1 MDFGTSLKATHVRAH
16 PCLWQCKC
24 YFHFLSSTYPKEQ
37 PKCKIRVQ
45 GQKSTMSAKFFS
57 RLMEYFNKKLGMINF
72 VAIQT
77 LRLGNVN
84 KYLLKSLLQFL
95 KLSPFDLLFVVQ
107 VIGQR
112 QSRIVAKVFKD
123 EKELKQ
129 NIDIRVNIK

>member
-1 MDFGTSLKATHVRAH
+1 
-16 PCLWQCKC
+16 
-24 YFHFLSSTYPKEQ
+24 
-37 PKCKIRVQ
+37 
-45 GQKSTMSAKFFS
+45 MSAKFFS
-57 RLMEYFNKKLGMINF
+57 KLMEYFNKKLGMINF